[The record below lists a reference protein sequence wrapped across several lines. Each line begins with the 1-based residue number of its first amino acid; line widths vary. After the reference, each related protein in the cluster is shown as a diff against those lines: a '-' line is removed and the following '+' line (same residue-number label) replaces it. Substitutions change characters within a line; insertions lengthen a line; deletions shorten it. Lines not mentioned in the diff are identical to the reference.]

1 MQCGPSESRRASR
14 GGRAKETDYRKWR
27 KQWRTAMA
35 DARADARAEKKL
47 RQQDGMAAAE
57 QYGGN
62 RTELRN
68 QTGIDCIGESAL
80 LRSAQVLG
88 ICAVWQLASSG
99 RKGQDGVNVK
109 YACFPA
115 RERARRPLVARC
127 RLSASAAGARLRCRR
142 EARGLRGRRGRT
154 LGSERDVL
162 QPMIMLPVTGSE

>member
-47 RQQDGMAAAE
+47 RQQDGMAATE
-57 QYGGN
+57 QYGRN

-88 ICAVWQLASSG
+88 ICAVWQLASCGTEGTRWSE
-99 RKGQDGVNVK
+99 
-109 YACFPA
+109 
-115 RERARRPLVARC
+115 REVCMLSCARARAAPTRGPLST
-127 RLSASAAGARLRCRR
+127 LGQ
-142 EARGLRGRRGRT
+142 RGRCEVTLPTRGAWAARATRT
-154 LGSERDVL
+154 DLGV
-162 QPMIMLPVTGSE
+162 